1 MLDITFLKHS
11 LDPYEN
17 EYGNTCIGYDHL
29 LHKGVITENDESIN
43 EDTEMICY
51 EMDSQSIIN
60 LLETTTQDFNDNQLT
75 ALISLIL
82 SIGII
87 PFRNSYMF
95 SLLKKGKLKEAA
107 NQIKTYNKVNGT
119 TSQELV
125 SRRLKEFNKF
135 NEIDEI

>member
-1 MLDITFLKHS
+1 MPDITFLKHS

-17 EYGNTCIGYDHL
+17 EYRNTCIGYEHL
-29 LHKGVITENDESIN
+29 VHKGAITENDTSIN
-43 EDTEMICY
+43 EDTEMTYY

-82 SIGII
+82 SVGII
-87 PFRNSYMF
+87 VFRNSYMF

-107 NQIKTYNKVNGT
+107 NQIKTYNKVNGLIN
-119 TSQELV
+119 QELV

-135 NEIDEI
+135 NEINE